1 MRKLLMDFAIEHGYI
16 RDEGKVEVAALVLL
30 LITPLARSTAT
41 PESGVYSHQL
51 VQSSCEGRDFIVCY
65 ITIDPGRQY
74 WLALARQHSGRSD
87 QAGRTDPL
95 RR

>member
-1 MRKLLMDFAIEHGYI
+1 M
-16 RDEGKVEVAALVLL
+16 
-30 LITPLARSTAT
+30 
-41 PESGVYSHQL
+41 YSHQL

-87 QAGRTDPL
+87 QAGELTHYAANCSVDGVYNPRDPISEPAGPSTCTSAGNL
-95 RR
+95 WPHTG